1 MKAFC
6 AMDAIH
12 KKIVLIESSE
22 PVKHLRNAKK
32 EVLLAIRALIDT
44 AINKIEKAEEKS
56 KFSYAETEE

>member
-44 AINKIEKAEEKS
+44 AINKIEKA
-56 KFSYAETEE
+56 